1 MPGLEPLHF
10 RGIAG
15 LEPLQF
21 PSPPYA
27 AFLEMFGNGVL
38 KAKQDCLAAY
48 GLSMSRN
55 KIS

>member
-38 KAKQDCLAAY
+38 KVKQDCLAAY
-48 GLSMSRN
+48 GLSMSRS